1 MRDSSEFF
9 VRDQQTALTTSTN
22 MMRAC
27 PPTYHLERTQRVMI
41 QSTASHKRHSMQ
53 ISVRKSEQNK
63 CVHLVL
69 FMDRPVNWAMGSACD
84 RCLAQLLGAVY
95 VPSTV
100 PTVDWVVL
108 GFVESH
114 REAAM
119 SAACLQT
126 HCRNMIIIITR
137 FPVLRTRYV
146 KQHRRNIVYYDS
158 DVMVYA
164 EELAVR
170 PLWQGLSW
178 YVCERPPESEPDC
191 IPTDTSCHVPSC
203 LSILHRCWPSEST
216 GVR

>member
-158 DVMVYA
+158 DVIIRICGRVGCPASVARSLVVRLRETSRVRARLHSHRHLLSCAFLPVNTSPM
-164 EELAVR
+164 LAF
-170 PLWQGLSW
+170 
-178 YVCERPPESEPDC
+178 
-191 IPTDTSCHVPSC
+191 
-203 LSILHRCWPSEST
+203 
-216 GVR
+216 